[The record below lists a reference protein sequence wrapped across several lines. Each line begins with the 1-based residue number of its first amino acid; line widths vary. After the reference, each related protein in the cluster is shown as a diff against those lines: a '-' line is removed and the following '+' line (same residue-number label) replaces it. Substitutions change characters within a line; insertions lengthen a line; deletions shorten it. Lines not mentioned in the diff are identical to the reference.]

1 MSTKERLLA
10 LGHKP
15 KLFKMKKVLL
25 LAAAVAT
32 SALVFGQE
40 LVSKKGEAYLPQEGD
55 YALGFDA
62 VPLFNVLKFNN
73 ANTIGSAGPS
83 EYGAI
88 SVFGK
93 KFHSATEA
101 CRFGLILNTGSSR
114 TVTEV
119 ADLSS
124 GAGADDRV
132 DNVVRNSNFNLT
144 LVAGKEFRRGS
155 TRVQGLWGAEG
166 MVSIGSN
173 RTKTTLGND
182 LADLDNVALDG
193 TVIDTKSGLAFGVGA
208 RAFIGV
214 EYFVA
219 PKLSVALEAGLGLA
233 LNFQPK
239 GKVTTLEDDGT
250 TLVEEENDGTVKGS
264 NVTLGTGYSGGA
276 VKVMF
281 HF

>member
-1 MSTKERLLA
+1 
-10 LGHKP
+10 
-15 KLFKMKKVLL
+15 MKKVLL

-62 VPLFNVLKFNN
+62 VPLFNVLKFNS
-73 ANTIGSAGPS
+73 AATIGTAGPS
-83 EYGAI
+83 DIGAVAI
-88 SVFGK
+88 FGK

-101 CRFGLILNTGSSR
+101 CRFGVILQTGSNR
-114 TVTEV
+114 TVTDV
-119 ADLSS
+119 QDASS
-124 GAGADDRV
+124 TDPDDQV
-132 DNVVRNSNFNLT
+132 EDVVRNSSFNLT
-144 LVAGKEFRRGS
+144 LVAGKEYRRGT
-155 TRVQGLWGAEG
+155 TRVQGLWGAEAF
-166 MVSIGSN
+166 VSLGSN
-173 RTKTTLGND
+173 RTKTMLGND
-182 LADLDNVALDG
+182 IDDLDPVAFDG
-193 TVIDTKSGLAFGVGA
+193 TVIDARSGFNFGVGG

-219 PKLSVALEAGLGLA
+219 PKLSVALEAGLGIA

-239 GKVTTLEDDGT
+239 GKTTTL
-250 TLVEEENDGTVKGS
+250 ENDGTELEEVENDGSVKGS
-264 NVTLGTGYSGGA
+264 GVNLGTGYSGGS

>member
-1 MSTKERLLA
+1 
-10 LGHKP
+10 
-15 KLFKMKKVLL
+15 MKKVLL

-88 SVFGK
+88 SIFGK

-124 GAGADDRV
+124 GASADDRV
-132 DNVVRNSNFNLT
+132 EDVTRSSNFNLT
-144 LVAGKEFRRGS
+144 VVAGKEYRRGT
-155 TRVQGLWGAEG
+155 TRVQGLWGAEAL
-166 MVSIGSN
+166 VSLGSN
-173 RTKTTLGND
+173 RSKTNFGND
-182 LADLDNVALDG
+182 YDDLDPIAFDG
-193 TVIDTKSGLAFGVGA
+193 TVVDTKSGFMFGVGA

-239 GKVTTLEDDGT
+239 GKTTTL
-250 TLVEEENDGTVKGS
+250 ENDGTSLEEVENDGAIKGS
-264 NVTLGTGYSGGA
+264 SATLSTGYSGGA